1 MNNFLTPLILSFF
14 VVNTSQAA
22 ELIAGPMIGHTTPYS
37 AKIWIETDAPATVQ
51 INYMVNTSNYYAR
64 PWKFTPMEKGSA
76 QAETTKEFPYI
87 AVVELTDLKPRS
99 EVRYDVLIEG
109 RTIRPLNPQ
118 VFYPMP
124 IETENVE
131 NGTEFMVAFSSCM
144 YPSWVPHQP
153 IWHKALQF
161 RPSAFL
167 YIGDMNYMPQ
177 KKSEYET
184 DLETI
189 RYSMA
194 AYHREV
200 RQLPGVRALMAT
212 TPSYGIWDDH
222 DFGPNNSD
230 RTFGWRDEA
239 LKMYNSYWPNV
250 EPHDKG
256 VYHSF
261 KIADAEFFMLDNR
274 FHRDPNDAEDRST
287 MFGED
292 QMNWLRTSLQASDAT
307 FKIIASG
314 GTIATNRGE
323 NWANFGTERDDFL
336 KWLFKEKITG
346 VVFIAGDWHV
356 GTLNRLYRPQDDYPL
371 YELISSNSGVRK
383 EPINRDVATGSG
395 GNHHSASNTYRGYN
409 FGALWF
415 SGKPGERMITLQI
428 IDESGEA
435 QIHRQLTEKDLRP
448 AGRYEPGT

>member
-1 MNNFLTPLILSFF
+1 MKSLLASLIFSF
-14 VVNTSQAA
+14 VVINASQAA
-22 ELIAGPMIGHTTPYS
+22 ELIAGPMVGHATPYS

-51 INYMVNTSNYYAR
+51 IKYFVNTSNYYER
-64 PWKFTPMEKGSA
+64 PWKFTPMKKGSA
-76 QAETTKEFPYI
+76 QAETTKEFPYV
-87 AVVELTDLKPRS
+87 AVVELKDLHPHS
-99 EVRYDVLIEG
+99 EVHYDVLVDG
-109 RTIRPLNPQ
+109 RTIRALNPQ
-118 VFYPMP
+118 VFYPLP
-124 IETENVE
+124 IETENVKD
-131 NGTEFMVAFSSCM
+131 GTEFMVAFSSCM

-161 RPSAFL
+161 RPAAFL
-167 YIGDMNYMPQ
+167 YIGDSNYMPQ

-230 RTFGWRDEA
+230 RTFEWRHQSLE
-239 LKMYNSYWPNV
+239 MYNHYWPNV
-250 EPHDKG
+250 EPHDQG

-274 FHRDPNDAEDRST
+274 FHRDPNDAEDRRT
-287 MFGED
+287 MLGED
-292 QMNWLRTSLQASDAT
+292 QLNWLKTKLRASEAT
-307 FKIIASG
+307 FKIIVSG
-314 GTIATNRGE
+314 GTIVTEQGE
-323 NWANFGTERDDFL
+323 NWADFGTERDDFL
-336 KWLFKEKITG
+336 KWLFAEKING

-356 GTLNRLYRPQDDYPL
+356 GTLNRLYRPQDAYPL

-383 EPINRDVATGSG
+383 EPFDRSLAQRSG
-395 GNHHSASNTYRGYN
+395 GNNHSAANIYRGYN

-415 SGKPGERMITLQI
+415 SGKTGERKITLQI
-428 IDESGEA
+428 IDESGKA
-435 QIHRQLTEKDLRP
+435 QIHRQLSEKDLRP
-448 AGRYEPGT
+448 Q